1 LCIVPN
7 NITVLRPNQV
17 RINAVF
23 PWRRRVNQ
31 SRGLACS
38 IAIPIAPT
46 QHKSYEI
53 ERLLQLSTAYPITI
67 YVQCYCRLSLYRIIV
82 SSSLPFLVAR
92 GVVSLLEH
100 QRKALLVVANVCYFG
115 NQLTKHV
122 SSGGSVF
129 LLVELKG
136 LGQLHDAHRMLVVV
150 APELPNDGVAR
161 DESEAVSFVDLLAVQ
176 VQQRSAVSSRGCCWG
191 AG

>member
-1 LCIVPN
+1 MLFSVGSISLE
-7 NITVLRPNQV
+7 VL
-17 RINAVF
+17 
-23 PWRRRVNQ
+23 
-31 SRGLACS
+31 LAAS
-38 IAIPIAPT
+38 TFLSLPHST
-46 QHKSYEI
+46 KSYAI
-53 ERLLQLSTAYPITI
+53 EKLLRILTTNPTTM
-67 YVQCYCRLSLYRIIV
+67 YVQCYRCLSLYPIIV
-82 SSSLPFLVAR
+82 SSSLPFFVAS

-136 LGQLHDAHRMLVVV
+136 LGQFHNAHRMLVVV

-176 VQQRSAVSSRGCCWG
+176 VQQ
-191 AG
+191 